1 MSDWPGD
8 TAPLPHA
15 APEDR
20 LGARLVG
27 MVAREPARADVAP
40 LRRCR
45 ACGNRGSNR
54 AAAIELLGTWTA

>member
-20 LGARLVG
+20 LGVRLAG
-27 MVAREPARADVAP
+27 MVGEPVRVVTP
-40 LRRCR
+40 RCCR
-45 ACGNRGSNR
+45 ACGKRGSNR
-54 AAAIELLGTWTA
+54 DAAIELLGRWTA